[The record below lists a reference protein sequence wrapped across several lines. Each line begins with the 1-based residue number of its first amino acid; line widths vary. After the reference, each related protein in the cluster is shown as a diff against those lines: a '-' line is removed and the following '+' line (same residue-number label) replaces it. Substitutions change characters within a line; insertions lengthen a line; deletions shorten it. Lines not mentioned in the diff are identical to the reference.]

1 MKRSIHQV
9 AIIFTLIVILIGSLL
24 INQLKEETE
33 LKNNIALNEQIQQ
46 QKEETLTETTIE
58 ETTVVEKIDFNS
70 LLAETTSPT
79 LAQDITQLIKEQYND
94 SYLKAQDD
102 IVNTLKEQKLD
113 IENTGYLF
121 LPEHPSNYTDS
132 KVEQIDIPLILQKN
146 KKWRSLSYGT
156 NTTKELG
163 ENGCAIVS
171 LSMIESYYQNRIVE
185 PNEILNWS
193 QNDYYVHNE
202 GTSWQIFYD
211 FAIEHGY
218 QFENFGP
225 NFYDAMEALNQN
237 RIVIV
242 SVQPGHFTEVG
253 HILLIRGYDSE
264 NRKVYVNDPNDN
276 AEKMFSIQGI
286 DEDILL
292 EDSLNFWTLYK

>member
-1 MKRSIHQV
+1 
-9 AIIFTLIVILIGSLL
+9 
-24 INQLKEETE
+24 
-33 LKNNIALNEQIQQ
+33 
-46 QKEETLTETTIE
+46 
-58 ETTVVEKIDFNS
+58 
-70 LLAETTSPT
+70 
-79 LAQDITQLIKEQYND
+79 
-94 SYLKAQDD
+94 
-102 IVNTLKEQKLD
+102 
-113 IENTGYLF
+113 
-121 LPEHPSNYTDS
+121 
-132 KVEQIDIPLILQKN
+132 
-146 KKWRSLSYGT
+146 
-156 NTTKELG
+156 
-163 ENGCAIVS
+163 
-171 LSMIESYYQNRIVE
+171 MIESYYQNRIVE

-218 QFENFGP
+218 QFENFGS

>member
-146 KKWRSLSYGT
+146 KKWTVTFLWNEYH
-156 NTTKELG
+156 
-163 ENGCAIVS
+163 
-171 LSMIESYYQNRIVE
+171 QRI
-185 PNEILNWS
+185 
-193 QNDYYVHNE
+193 
-202 GTSWQIFYD
+202 
-211 FAIEHGY
+211 
-218 QFENFGP
+218 
-225 NFYDAMEALNQN
+225 
-237 RIVIV
+237 R
-242 SVQPGHFTEVG
+242 
-253 HILLIRGYDSE
+253 
-264 NRKVYVNDPNDN
+264 
-276 AEKMFSIQGI
+276 
-286 DEDILL
+286 
-292 EDSLNFWTLYK
+292 